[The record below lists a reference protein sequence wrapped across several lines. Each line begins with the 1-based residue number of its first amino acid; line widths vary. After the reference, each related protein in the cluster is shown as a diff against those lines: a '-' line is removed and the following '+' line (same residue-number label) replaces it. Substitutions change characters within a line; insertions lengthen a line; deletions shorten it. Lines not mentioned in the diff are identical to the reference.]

1 MVSDKT
7 ELRIQG
13 REKGMIDVRQTKSV
27 ELSPSTGRTDA
38 ASILLDQTLQK
49 SNEDIDKIRVEKY
62 SIFYKYKGSLLPF

>member
-1 MVSDKT
+1 
-7 ELRIQG
+7 
-13 REKGMIDVRQTKSV
+13 MIDVRQTKSV
-27 ELSPSTGRTDA
+27 ELSPSGRTDA